1 MTSQD
6 KVVKLSDIVIPKFQP
21 LVNDREHM
29 HQVISSGRAGTK
41 SSFMGNISDFLL
53 VSEPDSAAIIMRKH
67 HNKLRKTVYKECI
80 RAIGRLGLSK
90 KQFTITKSPMQITYK
105 GNGNTLYFTGS
116 DSIDDTKGM
125 IDEERQIRLV
135 VLDELTEFFDK
146 GEGAE
151 ELANIEATFVR
162 GNDDFFRMMYLF
174 NPPKNEQAPIM
185 KWLRN
190 MKKRSDTIHIHVTY
204 KDVPVAWLGKKLIQS
219 AEAMLQVD
227 PEMYKWVWLGMCT
240 GLAEVVYYMFKKEH
254 EIEKASY
261 KDLIHIGIGVDYG
274 QLNAT
279 TYQAF
284 GLNQSKMRIEGL
296 PEYYH
301 SGRESG
307 RQKPPSEY
315 AKDFKEYY
323 EEIERLTG
331 KRIEAVFID
340 PSARGLAEEIK
351 RILPRVK
358 IKPAENSVKLGIE
371 RTQKFFS
378 FMKLFIC
385 NEQVHLKEELGL
397 YKYNKDLLDK
407 GKEEVVKTNDH
418 CCDAMRYYIMG
429 MWRYLRLLLP
439 ATERGDK

>member
-1 MTSQD
+1 MTSQN
-6 KVVKLSDIVIPKFQP
+6 KVIKLSNIIIPKFQT

-29 HQVISSGRAGTK
+29 HQILTSGRAGTK
-41 SSFMGNISDFLL
+41 SSAMAIIADFLL
-53 VSEPDSAAIIMRKH
+53 VSEPHSAAVIMRKH
-67 HNKLRKTVYKECI
+67 HNKLRKTVFRECE
-80 RAIGRLGLSK
+80 RAIGRLGISK
-90 KQFTITKSPMQITYK
+90 NLFKITKSPMQMTYIP
-105 GNGNTLYFTGS
+105 NGNTLYFTGS

-125 IDEERQIRLV
+125 IDAENKIKLV

-146 GEGAE
+146 GEGADE
-151 ELANIEATFVR
+151 IANIEATFVR

-174 NPPKNEQAPIM
+174 NPPKNEQAPVM
-185 KWLRN
+185 KWLYN
-190 MKKRSDTIHIHVTY
+190 MKKRDDTIHVHVTY
-204 KDVPVAWLGKKLIQS
+204 KDVPINWLGKKLIES
-219 AEAMLQVD
+219 AEAMLKAD
-227 PEMYKWVWLGMCT
+227 FEMYRWVWLGECT
-240 GLAEVVYYMFKKEH
+240 GLSEVVYYMFKEEH
-254 EIEKASY
+254 KIDKSSY
-261 KDLIHIGIGVDYG
+261 KDLIHIGIGIDYG

-279 TYQAF
+279 TFQAF
-284 GLNQSKMRIEGL
+284 GLNQAKMRVEGID
-296 PEYYH
+296 EYYH
-301 SGRESG
+301 SGRDSG
-307 RQKPPSEY
+307 KQKTPSDY
-315 AKDFKEYY
+315 AKDFKRFY
-323 EEIERLTG
+323 EDVEESTG
-331 KRIEAVFID
+331 KKIEAVFID

-351 RILPRVK
+351 RILPRAK

-385 NEQVHLKEELGL
+385 NKQVHLMEELGL

>member
-1 MTSQD
+1 
-6 KVVKLSDIVIPKFQP
+6 
-21 LVNDREHM
+21 
-29 HQVISSGRAGTK
+29 
-41 SSFMGNISDFLL
+41 
-53 VSEPDSAAIIMRKH
+53 
-67 HNKLRKTVYKECI
+67 
-80 RAIGRLGLSK
+80 
-90 KQFTITKSPMQITYK
+90 
-105 GNGNTLYFTGS
+105 
-116 DSIDDTKGM
+116 
-125 IDEERQIRLV
+125 
-135 VLDELTEFFDK
+135 
-146 GEGAE
+146 
-151 ELANIEATFVR
+151 
-162 GNDDFFRMMYLF
+162 
-174 NPPKNEQAPIM
+174 
-185 KWLRN
+185 
-190 MKKRSDTIHIHVTY
+190 MKKRSDTIHVHVTY

-307 RQKPPSEY
+307 HQKPPSEY

-439 ATERGDK
+439 AMERGDK

>member
-41 SSFMGNISDFLL
+41 SSFMGIISDFLL
-53 VSEPDSAAIIMRKH
+53 VSEPNSAAIIMRKH

-185 KWLRN
+185 KWLMN
-190 MKKRSDTIHIHVTY
+190 MKKRSDTIHVHVTY

-307 RQKPPSEY
+307 HQKPPSEY

>member
-41 SSFMGNISDFLL
+41 SSFMGIISDFLL
-53 VSEPDSAAIIMRKH
+53 VSEPNSAAIIMRKH

-125 IDEERQIRLV
+125 IDEERPIRLV

-185 KWLRN
+185 KWLRS
-190 MKKRSDTIHIHVTY
+190 MKKRSDTIHVHVTY

-307 RQKPPSEY
+307 HQKPPSEY

>member
-41 SSFMGNISDFLL
+41 SSFMGIISDFLL
-53 VSEPDSAAIIMRKH
+53 VSEPNSAAIIMRKH

-105 GNGNTLYFTGS
+105 SNGNTLYFTGS

-190 MKKRSDTIHIHVTY
+190 MKKRSDTIHVHVTY

-307 RQKPPSEY
+307 HQKPPSEY

>member
-41 SSFMGNISDFLL
+41 SSFMGIISDFLL
-53 VSEPDSAAIIMRKH
+53 VSEPNSAAIIMRKH

-125 IDEERQIRLV
+125 IDEERHIRLV

-185 KWLRN
+185 KWLRS
-190 MKKRSDTIHIHVTY
+190 MKKRSDTIHVHVTY

-279 TYQAF
+279 TYQVF

-307 RQKPPSEY
+307 HQKPPSEY